1 MKILDNDGAVAA
13 SLAKL
18 VPDVERF
25 DCIEYG
31 HALDETGRI
40 GGFDEPVIP
49 AEPITAGDPVA
60 VVLTRVKGCTERV
73 WYAVRVRPPH
83 AH

>member
-1 MKILDNDGAVAA
+1 MKLLDNDVAA

-18 VPDVERF
+18 VPAAERF

-31 HALDETGRI
+31 HAMDETGTI

-49 AEPITAGDPVA
+49 AEPIAIGDPVA
-60 VVLTRVKGCTERV
+60 VVLTRVRGCTERV

-83 AH
+83 DKQ